1 VAMIIL
7 VWSALAFTLG
17 ALPFSYWLGR
27 TFLGVDVRDYS
38 ADRNPGAGNAWR
50 AGGWRLG
57 LPAGLLDVGKA
68 SAAVLLARSAGVAGW
83 GLVPIALAPLFGHA
97 LSPFLAFRGGKSVA
111 ATFGV
116 WLALSGLLGAL
127 SLAVCFGVVYAV
139 QRTDAWTNL
148 IGSCLFF
155 AGLLLYGASA
165 ALLTIS
171 LATVLIL
178 AWTNRGELRVPPH
191 WRQTRFLGR
200 KARGL

>member
-1 VAMIIL
+1 MRIL
-7 VWSALAFTLG
+7 VWSALGFTLG
-17 ALPFSYWLGR
+17 ALPFSYWLGHA
-27 TFLGVDVRDYS
+27 FLGVDVRDYGT
-38 ADRNPGAGNAWR
+38 DRNPGAGNAWR

-68 SAAVLLARSAGVAGW
+68 SAAVLLARGAGIDGW
-83 GLVPIALAPLFGHA
+83 GLVPIALAPLLGHA

-116 WLALSGLLGAL
+116 WLALLGLLGAL

-171 LATVLIL
+171 LANVLIL
-178 AWTNRGELRVPPH
+178 AWTNRRELRVPPH
-191 WRQTRFLGR
+191 WRQLRFLTR
-200 KARGL
+200 KA